1 MDNLADHPM
10 DKSTARR
17 RAVIIAVLLGVF
29 LATMTFSLRGS
40 FWTSQD
46 YGMLSLSH
54 ALHLEQ
60 RLRHWESN
68 PAPGLAGHPG
78 IPFYFASWL
87 AVALVVPPFSAAG
100 FDRFSEII
108 ANAEAIYVAN
118 QAIAIVLVA
127 LGCYAF
133 VRVATSVATLGVIL
147 AALGMWL
154 GSTYQ
159 AILTSTSLSIETFAL
174 PLNVLFL
181 WILLRLAASPR
192 ISAADSVIAGVVAA
206 LGYLLKLPY
215 LYVAFGLFAAFI
227 ASTIVHRTRFVRSLK
242 TAALMTT
249 SFVVCVAGV
258 GYSVIGEA
266 GFHALL
272 RFHKSVLL
280 HSGLY
285 GEGESGVV
293 QASHVKS
300 ALHSFLS
307 YGSMAPWVALML
319 GLMCVLFAIT
329 GRRSGKTQP
338 SEVVLGIGAGVA
350 ALLAAMGV
358 LKHFGEHY
366 VAGVAPSLPA
376 VVIAL
381 FLLINRVHPNFS
393 RPFGLLL
400 AILLTYGLSH
410 SFYFAVRHK
419 RHDVSHH
426 LDILDDRRQLEDLL
440 QAREGRALFTYHVPM
455 HEFGEGFILHYSGIA
470 VLQQEYQ
477 AQDRSRVSSFMH
489 PKGLFNYVV
498 LDKAYF
504 PNLSAVRSATNLNL
518 CGVAVPP
525 SSADRMVELRRCIVV
540 IKQQPL
546 LLSEP

>member
-1 MDNLADHPM
+1 M

-17 RAVIIAVLLGVF
+17 RAVIIAVLLGVV

-133 VRVATSVATLGVIL
+133 VRVATRVAPLGVSL

-227 ASTIVHRTRFVRSLK
+227 ASTIVHRDFRQPRENYGNLGPFLSHHFFWDRPDLHPAVARLPER
-242 TAALMTT
+242 
-249 SFVVCVAGV
+249 CVASQSQLGKARSHFV
-258 GYSVIGEA
+258 HRLPVPSPVA
-266 GFHALL
+266 FRGF
-272 RFHKSVLL
+272 
-280 HSGLY
+280 
-285 GEGESGVV
+285 
-293 QASHVKS
+293 S
-300 ALHSFLS
+300 A
-307 YGSMAPWVALML
+307 
-319 GLMCVLFAIT
+319 C
-329 GRRSGKTQP
+329 
-338 SEVVLGIGAGVA
+338 VA
-350 ALLAAMGV
+350 AR
-358 LKHFGEHY
+358 
-366 VAGVAPSLPA
+366 AP
-376 VVIAL
+376 VQ
-381 FLLINRVHPNFS
+381 FR
-393 RPFGLLL
+393 
-400 AILLTYGLSH
+400 
-410 SFYFAVRHK
+410 
-419 RHDVSHH
+419 
-426 LDILDDRRQLEDLL
+426 
-440 QAREGRALFTYHVPM
+440 
-455 HEFGEGFILHYSGIA
+455 
-470 VLQQEYQ
+470 
-477 AQDRSRVSSFMH
+477 
-489 PKGLFNYVV
+489 
-498 LDKAYF
+498 
-504 PNLSAVRSATNLNL
+504 
-518 CGVAVPP
+518 
-525 SSADRMVELRRCIVV
+525 
-540 IKQQPL
+540 
-546 LLSEP
+546 